1 MANIFKRFLD
11 TKKVTMIKDGDKV
24 IIACDVVT
32 SESHQMTAEATQYPI
47 EDGSDISDHVINRGK
62 LLTIEGEIS
71 DDPITILDT
80 NILERTVANIT
91 PSILRSKLSF
101 GLGGNNGKPSKEA
114 FDQFEKI
121 HDNKIPLTIITGLK
135 KYDNMIM
142 EDITIPRTSK
152 TVRSLKFTATF
163 RHIKISST
171 EFVATPSVYQDV
183 ELGAQAKKNIGLQ
196 SSKAVLQD
204 DNFTLFRK
212 TLSWGARS
220 FKKVFP
226 L

>member
-1 MANIFKRFLD
+1 MANIFKRFLE
-11 TKKVTMIKDGDKV
+11 TKKVTLIKDGDKT

-32 SESHQMTAEATQYPI
+32 SETHQMASEATQYEI

-62 LLTIEGEIS
+62 LLTIEGEIT

-80 NILERTVANIT
+80 GIFERTIANVT

-101 GLGGNNGKPSKEA
+101 GLGGDKGKPSKEV

-121 HDNKIPLTIITGLK
+121 YDNKIPLTIITGLK

-142 EDITIPRTSK
+142 ENLSIPRTSK

-163 RHIKISST
+163 RQIRIVST
-171 EFVATPSVYQDV
+171 QFVTAPSVYQDV
-183 ELGAQAKKNIGLQ
+183 EFGAQTKKNIGTQ
-196 SSKAVLQD
+196 NSKALLQD
-204 DNFTLFRK
+204 DNLTFTRK
-212 TLSWGARS
+212 LGTWGINS
-220 FKKVFP
+220 FKKVFQ
-226 L
+226 